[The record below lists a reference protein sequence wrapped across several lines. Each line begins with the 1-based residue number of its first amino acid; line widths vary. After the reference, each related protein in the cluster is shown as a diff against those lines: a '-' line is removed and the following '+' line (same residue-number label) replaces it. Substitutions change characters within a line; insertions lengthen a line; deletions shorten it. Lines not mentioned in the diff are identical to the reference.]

1 MEDVSR
7 SGIFT
12 FSQFSF
18 VVMFSQ
24 QTEILN
30 MYEMLYIPCIQS
42 GWFYR
47 LYVLHTYSIHTS
59 YSKPAEY
66 KFTPTKGR
74 LSIYQLP
81 ILKSIGAGGET
92 RLSWLHNLLYLS

>member
-7 SGIFT
+7 SGVFT

-18 VVMFSQ
+18 VFIFSR

-30 MYEMLYIPCIQS
+30 MYEMLYISWIQS

-47 LYVLHTYSIHTS
+47 LLTSYYWTHTS

-74 LSIYQLP
+74 LSISHLP
-81 ILKSIGAGGET
+81 ILESIRGGGET
-92 RLSWLHNLLYLS
+92 CLSRLHSLLYLS

>member
-7 SGIFT
+7 SGVFT

-18 VVMFSQ
+18 VFIFSQ

-30 MYEMLYIPCIQS
+30 MYEMLYIPWIQS

-47 LYVLHTYSIHTS
+47 LYFL
-59 YSKPAEY
+59 
-66 KFTPTKGR
+66 
-74 LSIYQLP
+74 LP
-81 ILKSIGAGGET
+81 DTDLILKAS
-92 RLSWLHNLLYLS
+92 